1 MGGTAGKFSFE
12 VVVAVVGRVVLVVA
26 GIGIVGGGVVEAAFD
41 GQAGALLS
49 AASDVPLVLVRG
61 GTPSGDW
68 LSAFAAAREGAGPSL
83 IFTYK

>member
-1 MGGTAGKFSFE
+1 LSFE
-12 VVVAVVGRVVLVVA
+12 FLAAAVDGVAFAAPGA
-26 GIGIVGGGVVEAAFD
+26 GVVGGGVVEAAVD
-41 GQAGALLS
+41 GQAGGALFS
-49 AASDVPLVLVRG
+49 AASDVPLVLVSG